1 MQIVE
6 SKKCTGCGAC
16 YNICPHG
23 AIQMIED
30 ERGFLKPFIDDTMCV
45 KCGLC
50 EKTCPVLHY
59 ESKNFEKPKV
69 FAFLNNDEKTR
80 LKSASGSVFP
90 VFAKYVLENNGV
102 AFGVIY
108 DDEMKVCHS
117 MATNWQDIEKMQSS
131 KYVQSDTKDTYKKAK
146 KELESGRFVLFT
158 GTPCQIAGLKSY
170 LKKDYDNL
178 LTIDL
183 ICHGVPSRKVFEK
196 YNREFMQAKK
206 DSGKILNI
214 NMRSKIKGWQYALT
228 TTTTTTTTTYHT
240 PNTKEYFM
248 QIFLSNLSIN
258 DSCCDCQFNKLPRVA
273 DITMGDFWG
282 VEHFDKSLDDKKGTS
297 IILLNSPKGE
307 KYFDIVKQFAFIK
320 EVPLEVAI
328 RKNPNIYS
336 SSKAHPKREDFFEDL
351 LMPNAELSKLSKKHI
366 KTYPFILKLFYKL
379 MPKFIKNWIK
389 TYILHKGQ

>member
-1 MQIVE
+1 MRIVE

-16 YNICPHG
+16 FNICPHG

-69 FAFLNNDEKTR
+69 FAFLNNDKKTR

-90 VFAKYVLENNGV
+90 AFAKYVLENNGV

-108 DDEMKVCHS
+108 DDEMKVCHT

-146 KELESGRFVLFT
+146 TELESGRFVLFT

-183 ICHGVPSRKVFEK
+183 ICHGVPSRKVFEIYK
-196 YNREFMQAKK
+196 KEFMQEQK

-214 NMRSKIKGWQYALT
+214 NMRSKIKRWGGGYFVT
-228 TTTTTTTTTYHT
+228 TMTTDNIYYI
-240 PNTKEYFM
+240 PGNRDNFIKLFGSD
-248 QIFLSNLSIN
+248 LSVNN
-258 DSCCDCQFNKLPRVA
+258 VCFDCKFNRLPRVA

-282 VEHFDKSLDDKKGTS
+282 VENYDASLDDKKGTS
-297 IILLNSPKGE
+297 IVLLNSIKGE
-307 KYFDIVKQFAFIK
+307 KYFDLIKQFAFTK
-320 EVPLEVAI
+320 EVPLEIAI

-336 SSKAHPKREDFFEDL
+336 SSKPHPKREDFFEDL
-351 LMPNAELSKLSKKHI
+351 LKPNAKLSKLSKKYI
-366 KTYPFILKLFYKL
+366 KTYPFILKLFYKF
-379 MPKFIKNWIK
+379 MPKFIKNWIDR
-389 TYILHKGQ
+389 YILRRGQ

>member
-30 ERGFLKPFIDDTMCV
+30 ERGFLKPFIDDAKCV
-45 KCGLC
+45 NCGLC

-183 ICHGVPSRKVFEK
+183 ICHGVPSRKVFEIYK
-196 YNREFMQAKK
+196 KEFIQEQK

-214 NMRSKIKGWQYALT
+214 NMRSKIKGWGCENFVT
-228 TTTTTTTTTYHT
+228 TITTDNTYDISG
-240 PNTKEYFM
+240 NRDNFIKLFGSD
-248 QIFLSNLSIN
+248 LSVN
-258 DSCCDCQFNKLPRVA
+258 DVCFDCKFNRLPRVA

-282 VEHFDKSLDDKKGTS
+282 VENFDKSLDDKKGTS
-297 IILLNSPKGE
+297 IVLLNSTKGE
-307 KYFDIVKQFAFIK
+307 KYFDIVKQFAFVK
-320 EVPLEVAI
+320 EVPLEVAV
-328 RKNPNIYS
+328 KYNPNIYS
-336 SSKAHPKREDFFEDL
+336 SSKPHPKREDFFEDL
-351 LMPNAELSKLSKKHI
+351 LMPNAELSKLSKKYI

>member
-1 MQIVE
+1 MQIVGN
-6 SKKCTGCGAC
+6 KKCTGCGAC
-16 YNICPHG
+16 YNICPHN
-23 AIQMIED
+23 AIQMVED
-30 ERGFLKPFIDDTMCV
+30 ERGFLKPFIDDAKCV
-45 KCGLC
+45 NCGLC
-50 EKTCPVLHY
+50 KKTCPVLHY
-59 ESKNFEKPKV
+59 ESKNFEKPKT
-69 FAFLNNDEKTR
+69 FAFINNDEKTR

-90 VFAKYVLENNGV
+90 AFAKYVLEKNGV

-146 KELESGRFVLFT
+146 QELDSGRFVLFT

-228 TTTTTTTTTYHT
+228 TTTTITTTYHT

-307 KYFDIVKQFAFIK
+307 KYFDLIKQFAFIK
-320 EVPLEVAI
+320 EVPLEVAV
-328 RKNPNIYS
+328 KYNPNIYS
-336 SSKAHPKREDFFEDL
+336 SSKPHPKREEFFKDL
-351 LMPNAELSKLSKKHI
+351 LKSDITLSKLSKKYI

-389 TYILHKGQ
+389 TYILRRG

>member
-1 MQIVE
+1 MAKINNMQN
-6 SKKCTGCGAC
+6 CTGCGAC
-16 YNICPHG
+16 FNICPHS

-30 ERGFLKPFIDDTMCV
+30 ERGFLKPFIDDTKCV

-59 ESKNFEKPKV
+59 ESKIFEKTKV
-69 FAFLNNDEKTR
+69 FAFINNDEKTR

-90 VFAKYVLENNGV
+90 AFAKYVLENNGV
-102 AFGVIY
+102 VFGVIY

-117 MATNWQDIEKMQSS
+117 MATTWQDIESMQSS

-146 KELESGRFVLFT
+146 QELESGKFVLFT

-183 ICHGVPSRKVFEK
+183 ICHGVPSRKVFKK
-196 YNREFMQAKK
+196 YNKEFMKAKN

-214 NMRSKIKGWQYALT
+214 NMRSKIKGWQSSLT
-228 TTTTTTTTTYHT
+228 TTITTTTTYHT

-258 DSCCDCQFNKLPRVA
+258 DSCLDCKFNKLPRVA

-282 VEHFDKSLDDKKGTS
+282 VEDFDITLDDKKGTS
-297 IILLNSPKGE
+297 IVLLNSAKGE
-307 KYFDIVKQFAFIK
+307 KYFDLIKEYAFIK
-320 EVPLEVAI
+320 EVPIEVAI
-328 RKNPNIYS
+328 RKNHNIYS
-336 SSKAHPKREDFFEDL
+336 SSKGHPKREEFFEDL
-351 LMPNAELSKLSKKHI
+351 LKSDATLSKLSKKYI
-366 KTYPFILKLFYKL
+366 KTYPFILKLFYEL
-379 MPKFIKNWIK
+379 MPKFIKNRIK
-389 TYILHKGQ
+389 TYILRRG

>member
-1 MQIVE
+1 MAKINNMQN
-6 SKKCTGCGAC
+6 CTGCGAC
-16 YNICPHG
+16 FNICPHG

-30 ERGFLKPFIDDTMCV
+30 ERGFLKPFINDIKCV
-45 KCGLC
+45 NCGLC

-59 ESKNFEKPKV
+59 EPKNFEKPKV
-69 FAFLNNDEKTR
+69 FAFINNDEETR

-90 VFAKYVLENNGV
+90 AFAKYVLGNNGV

-146 KELESGRFVLFT
+146 HELESGRFVLFT

-170 LKKDYDNL
+170 LKKDYENL

-196 YNREFMQAKK
+196 YNKEFMQAKK
-206 DSGKILNI
+206 DFGKILNI
-214 NMRSKIKGWQYALT
+214 NMRSKIKGWLYALT
-228 TTTTTTTTTYHT
+228 TTTTTPTTTYHT

-282 VEHFDKSLDDKKGTS
+282 VEHFDISLDDKKGTS
-297 IILLNSPKGE
+297 IVLLNSTKGK
-307 KYFDIVKQFAFIK
+307 KYFDLIKEFAFIK
-320 EVPLEVAI
+320 EVPLDVAV
-328 RKNPNIYS
+328 KYNPTIYS
-336 SSKAHPKREDFFEDL
+336 SSKPHPKREDFFEDL
-351 LMPNAELSKLSKKHI
+351 LKSDATLSKLSKKYI

-389 TYILHKGQ
+389 TYYIKK